1 MDIPEMNKKIFHI
14 LIAVWII
21 LWINFIARDLFKSGD
36 LRDYK
41 ALAAKD
47 AEGKRAYTYGEQF
60 YKFLKFVKQ
69 EIPEGESYKLVGVK
83 NLSLAHRRAVY
94 FLYPALEKVN
104 PGYVAY
110 YNDRQRGTGLLNVST
125 GRFYAMK

>member
-1 MDIPEMNKKIFHI
+1 MDIPEMNKKIFYI
-14 LIAVWII
+14 LLTVWII
-21 LWINFIARDLFKSGD
+21 LWINFIARDLFKRGD
-36 LRDYK
+36 LRDYR
-41 ALAAKD
+41 ALIEKD

-94 FLYPALEKVN
+94 FLYPALEKEN

-110 YNDRQRGTGLLNVST
+110 YKDRQRGTGILIMRT
-125 GRFYAMK
+125 GRFHGID